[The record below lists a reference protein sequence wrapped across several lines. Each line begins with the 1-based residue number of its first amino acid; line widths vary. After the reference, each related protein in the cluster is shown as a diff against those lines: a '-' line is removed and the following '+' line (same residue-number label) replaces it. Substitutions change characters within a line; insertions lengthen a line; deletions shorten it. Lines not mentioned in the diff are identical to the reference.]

1 MVMNC
6 DTGTTIAL
14 SLLMTTNATL
24 FTDKYIKTV
33 TKHLPHLI
41 STFMF
46 GCVLSAHNKRICYV
60 TLCNSHL
67 NAREY
72 PHKTYLTKNWDPW
85 ATFLLRIVWVYLHSN
100 FSGWLRKNVCNATE
114 CVIAVQGHFGQ
125 FGVNQGR

>member
-6 DTGTTIAL
+6 DVGATIAL

-24 FTDKYIKTV
+24 FTDKYMKTV

-60 TLCNSHL
+60 VNVVLFVVL
-67 NAREY
+67 GVVAIR
-72 PHKTYLTKNWDPW
+72 
-85 ATFLLRIVWVYLHSN
+85 
-100 FSGWLRKNVCNATE
+100 FSK
-114 CVIAVQGHFGQ
+114 H
-125 FGVNQGR
+125 